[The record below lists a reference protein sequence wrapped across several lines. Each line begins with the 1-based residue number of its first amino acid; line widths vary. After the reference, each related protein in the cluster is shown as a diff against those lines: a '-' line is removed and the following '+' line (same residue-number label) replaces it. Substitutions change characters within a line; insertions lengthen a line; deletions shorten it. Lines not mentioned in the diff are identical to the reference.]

1 MLYQKSCGSE
11 SILNDTRPD
20 HVSTVNTLWQK
31 QTIKIN
37 MKKTTFIQHDRC
49 AEDDDP
55 HKIKKVDS
63 DEADQGPI
71 VVAIALLI
79 FIGLL
84 IGLFVTSVYGDET
97 KSTDAPIADTTTES
111 NPYKDW
117 KPPATPKIEIKSPI
131 DPEQSKRI
139 AEQWGVE
146 IISLSLT
153 AANYMID
160 FRFKVLDVEKSKN
173 FFDHRIKPYLL
184 VERSHAKLPIPMA
197 AKVGAFRATN
207 RGNNIKPNTKYYM
220 VFGNP
225 DAHVKSGDKV
235 TMVIG
240 DFKAEHMT
248 VH

>member
-1 MLYQKSCGSE
+1 MM
-11 SILNDTRPD
+11 
-20 HVSTVNTLWQK
+20 STGRDSQ
-31 QTIKIN
+31 
-37 MKKTTFIQHDRC
+37 
-49 AEDDDP
+49 AEDDDRR
-55 HKIKKVDS
+55 KRGTTRNS
-63 DEADQGPI
+63 DDVDQGPI
-71 VVAIALLI
+71 LVAIALLI
-79 FIGLL
+79 FIGLI
-84 IGLFVTSVYGDET
+84 IGLFVTSVYGEENT
-97 KSTDAPIADTTTES
+97 PSEIPAPVVSQEND
-111 NPYKDW
+111 PYKNW
-117 KPPATPKIEIKSPI
+117 KPPATPEIVIESPI
-131 DPEQSKRI
+131 TSEQTKQI
-139 AEQWGVE
+139 ADKWGVE

-160 FRFKVLDVEKSKN
+160 FRFKVLDVEKSKV
-173 FFDHRIKPYLL
+173 FFDQRVKPYLL

-207 RGNNIKPNTKYYM
+207 RGKNIKPNTKYYM

>member
-1 MLYQKSCGSE
+1 
-11 SILNDTRPD
+11 
-20 HVSTVNTLWQK
+20 
-31 QTIKIN
+31 
-37 MKKTTFIQHDRC
+37 
-49 AEDDDP
+49 
-55 HKIKKVDS
+55 
-63 DEADQGPI
+63 
-71 VVAIALLI
+71 VAIALLI
-79 FIGLL
+79 FIGLI
-84 IGLFVTSVYGDET
+84 IGLLVTSVYGDET
-97 KSTDAPIADTTTES
+97 LPSGEPASAATAEKD
-111 NPYKDW
+111 PYKDW
-117 KPPATPKIEIKSPI
+117 APPATPKIEIQSPI

-139 AEQWGVE
+139 KEKWGVE

-160 FRFKVLDVEKSKN
+160 FRFNVLDVEKSKI
-173 FFDHRIKPYLL
+173 FFDHRVKPYLL

-207 RGNNIKPNTKYYM
+207 RGKNIKPNKKYYM

-240 DFKAEHMT
+240 DFKAKHLT